1 MVKFTIPLYGTKEP
15 QELQM
20 ATKKSKRVHP
30 KELEKL
36 IHLLQRLYH
45 GKDVEVTKQNRIVY
59 CKGTFPDTQTIH
71 NAINHIV
78 EFAKAHSL
86 RETVKK
92 IQGLSMHLELSL

>member
-1 MVKFTIPLYGTKEP
+1 
-15 QELQM
+15 M

-36 IHLLQRLYH
+36 VHLLQRLYH
-45 GKDVEVTKQNRIVY
+45 GKDVEVTKQDRTVC

-78 EFAKAHSL
+78 DFAKVHSL
-86 RETVKK
+86 GEPVKK
-92 IQGLSMHLELSL
+92 IQGLSVHLELSL